1 MTLEEKLALSKK
13 VNKLEESGIQKIQ
26 KTQTNSQPRNISGNV
41 KFLDNLVYGE
51 NFVGDAKDMPYSPE
65 DEMKRIKQGLP
76 EDLSKCRLP
85 KQILESIKENPLT
98 DLSADPQMD
107 AFTKKLASVIPNNG
121 LQKSVEIQKK
131 LDNNDK
137 KIVTENTQYN
147 INVEDIKTI
156 IRDTIKEEISALK
169 ENLLN
174 ESKNNNNTN
183 NLKAM
188 SIGVDKFLFLDSDN
202 NVYECKLT
210 YKGKNKKR
218 N

>member
-26 KTQTNSQPRNISGNV
+26 KIQTNPQPRTISGNV

-51 NFVGDAKDMPYSPE
+51 NFVGDTKDMPYSPE

>member
-26 KTQTNSQPRNISGNV
+26 KIQTNPQPRTISGNV

-174 ESKNNNNTN
+174 ESKNNKNTN

>member
-26 KTQTNSQPRNISGNV
+26 KIQTNPQPRTISGNV

-51 NFVGDAKDMPYSPE
+51 NFVGDAKDMPYNPE

-107 AFTKKLASVIPNNG
+107 AFAKKLASVIPNNG